1 MEPLLTREQI
11 RSVDQYAIQQ
21 LGIPELLLMEHA
33 AIAVADAIS
42 NRFGSSLA
50 FSKGLVLAG
59 PGNNGADA
67 LASVRILE
75 ERGCQQIFVV
85 LVHDD
90 PAKKAAPLVDI
101 QLSILGKLGIASGV
115 ELTRE
120 LLEACD
126 WVIDGIYG
134 TGLKQNLSGKS
145 LEAVQLVNQFAGKK
159 WVVSVDIPSGLNSDT
174 GKVMG
179 AAVQANETVTLGF
192 LKRGLVTA
200 HSADYV
206 GKIRLATIQIPRMVP
221 LVVDAFWY
229 TQADVSR
236 LPLRKKSSHKG
247 DFGHVWVVAGEAD
260 KEGAC
265 VLTALGAL
273 KTGAGLVSL
282 LGSAEELSRL
292 KPRLPVEVMTEQLTL
307 EFFKQTPRGS
317 IVMGP
322 GLGVQHFE
330 KVRACLASQWPVVLD
345 ADALTLLAQH
355 QKELLPLFKN
365 RKNTATVLT
374 PHPKEAARLLGTT
387 VEEVENDRFQAVQQ
401 LAEKYQSYVLL
412 KGKGTCIRGP
422 QGPTFVITQGDSG
435 LAKGGSGDLL
445 SGILGTLL
453 LQGLSHQQALL
464 LGAYLHGRASELLT
478 QKTGTNRASLPSEIA
493 GQLTTAL
500 SELENENLHS
510 R

>member
-11 RSVDQYAIQQ
+11 RSVDQYAIHQ
-21 LGIPELLLMEHA
+21 LGIPEILLMEHA
-33 AIAVADAIS
+33 ALAVADAIS

-50 FSKGLVLAG
+50 LSKGLVLAG

-75 ERGCQQIFVV
+75 ERGCQQILVV

-90 PAKKAAPLVDI
+90 PSKKAAPLVEL

-126 WVIDGIYG
+126 WVVDGIYG

-145 LEAVQLVNQFAGKK
+145 LEAVELVNQFAGKK
-159 WVVSVDIPSGLNSDT
+159 WIVSVDIPTGLNSDT

-179 AAVQANETVTLGF
+179 AAVHANETVTLGF
-192 LKRGLVTA
+192 FKRGLVTA

-206 GKIRLATIQIPRMVP
+206 GQILLATIQIPRIVP
-221 LVVDAFWY
+221 LVVDTFWY
-229 TQADVSR
+229 NRADISR
-236 LPLRKKSSHKG
+236 LPIRKKSSHKG
-247 DFGHVWVVAGEAD
+247 DFGHVWILAGEAD

-265 VLTALGAL
+265 LISIWGAL

-282 LGSAEELSRL
+282 LGSPEELTRL
-292 KPRLPVEVMTEQLTL
+292 KPRLPAEVMTEALSP
-307 EFFKQTPRGS
+307 EFLNQASRGS
-317 IVMGP
+317 IVLGP
-322 GLGVQHFE
+322 GLGVKQIQ
-330 KVRACLASQWPVVLD
+330 KVRACLESHWPLVLD
-345 ADALTLLAQH
+345 ADALTVVAEH
-355 QKELLPLFKN
+355 ADEVFPLFKK
-365 RKNTATVLT
+365 RQGIPTILT

-387 VEEVENDRFQAVQQ
+387 VEQVENDRFQSVQA
-401 LAEKYQSYVLL
+401 LAEKYQCYVLL

-422 QGPTFVITQGDSG
+422 KGPTFVITQGDSG

-445 SGILGTLL
+445 SGILGTLM
-453 LQGLSHQQALL
+453 LQGLSLQQAIL

-478 QKTGTNRASLPSEIA
+478 QRTGTARASLPTEIA
-493 GQLTTAL
+493 GELTVAL

-510 R
+510 